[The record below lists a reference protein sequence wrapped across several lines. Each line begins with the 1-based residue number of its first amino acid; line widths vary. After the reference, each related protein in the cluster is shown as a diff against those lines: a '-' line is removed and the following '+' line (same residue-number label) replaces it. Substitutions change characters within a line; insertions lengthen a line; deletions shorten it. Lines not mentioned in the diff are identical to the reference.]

1 MKLKPDS
8 YAHVDDEGRL
18 IIPAETASRLGL
30 QPGAVVPF
38 AEEAHNLLLRL
49 PPTHLKKV
57 YLEVTNRCNLDCRMC
72 IRRTW
77 DEPVGQMAHNTFK
90 SVIAGLQAFSPP
102 PAIFFGGFGEPL
114 SHPDIADMV
123 AEAKKLKSPVE
134 LISNAMLLSAELAKR
149 LTAARLDVLWV
160 SLEGA
165 KAESYSDVRLGGE
178 LSDVLDNIRQFR
190 DSRQAYHTE
199 IGVVFVAM
207 KRNIA
212 ELPEVMHLARELGA
226 TRFLVTNVLPY
237 TKDLREEALYS
248 SEPEDSGFTSPAVNT
263 SFELCKMDINDATRA
278 SLHKII
284 RNAYIVTATATS
296 AGALNNYCPFIES
309 GSTAIRWDGSVSPCL
324 PLMHN
329 HTSYLGERKRFT
341 RHLIAGNVTD
351 KNLSAIWD
359 APEYLNIRRRV
370 QAFYFASCTA
380 CKGCELAEEN
390 ETDCFGSGFP
400 ACGGCLWAQGFI
412 RCP

>member
-1 MKLKPDS
+1 
-8 YAHVDDEGRL
+8 
-18 IIPAETASRLGL
+18 
-30 QPGAVVPF
+30 
-38 AEEAHNLLLRL
+38 
-49 PPTHLKKV
+49 
-57 YLEVTNRCNLDCRMC
+57 
-72 IRRTW
+72 
-77 DEPVGQMAHNTFK
+77 
-90 SVIAGLQAFSPP
+90 LQAFSPP

-178 LSDVLDNIRQFR
+178 LSDALDNIRQFR

-248 SEPEDSGFTSPAVNT
+248 SEPADSGFTSPAVNT

-284 RNAYIVTATATS
+284 RN
-296 AGALNNYCPFIES
+296 

-390 ETDCFGSGFP
+390 ETDCLGSGFP